1 MSRYHEYIKSPG
13 WLAKA
18 QAAKQ
23 RAGQK
28 CQLCGAKRKD
38 VQLDTHHN
46 TYQRLGRE
54 KNTDLLVL
62 CHPCHMRH
70 EDKLPKPDGEQLPLN
85 GTNGTVDAHDN
96 TTPSQSLPLTPLKV
110 MQWGERKQ
118 LKPDNATSDA
128 VESVVNAVTLPE
140 WDTMSDDD
148 KIEEAK
154 RLCKA
159 VEEKLGIRP
168 PGIAQKMADRLHIGS
183 TTYGNYRRG
192 LCVLSSHR
200 QRRGSYGIVR
210 EVLAAYLN
218 TGEIKPAVIDRTIH
232 PVATM
237 RDFAAKDRK
246 KKEKDAAD
254 EKRLADIEERSKT
267 AYAWVGRV
275 QLTAQRST
283 AECIRLDKRIDFV
296 DKTVNQRCDHQD
308 ELIIALRER
317 LNALAKSNKVLLAR
331 LEAATITTPDETP
344 HVEVA
349 QWWERWWSR

>member
-85 GTNGTVDAHDN
+85 GTNGA
-96 TTPSQSLPLTPLKV
+96 
-110 MQWGERKQ
+110 
-118 LKPDNATSDA
+118 
-128 VESVVNAVTLPE
+128 VNAVTLPE
-140 WDTMSDDD
+140 WDTMSDDEKVD
-148 KIEEAK
+148 EAK

-159 VEEKLGIRP
+159 VEEKLGVMP
-168 PGIAQKMADRLHIGS
+168 PKIDVKAAERLEMASS
-183 TTYGNYRRG
+183 TYNKYRRG
-192 LCVLSSHR
+192 VEVI
-200 QRRGSYGIVR
+200 RGRKKSAYRYAR
-210 EVLAAYLN
+210 EALAHYLN
-218 TGEIKPAVIDRTIH
+218 TGEIKSAVIDRTIH
-232 PVATM
+232 PVAM
-237 RDFAAKDRK
+237 MWDSAGRDLK
-246 KKEKDAAD
+246 KIEKDAAA
-254 EKRLADIEERSKT
+254 EKRLADIEDRITANNTQFKSWKTRSGN
-267 AYAWVGRV
+267 AYDTTNGELQSAVAEQQDQRV
-275 QLTAQRST
+275 RLNKAIS
-283 AECIRLDKRIDFV
+283 ECVRLDKRIDFV
-296 DKTVNQRCDHQD
+296 DKAVNQRCDHQD
-308 ELIIALRER
+308 ELIIALRQR
-317 LNALAKSNKVLLAR
+317 LNGLAEANKLLLQK
-331 LEAATITTPDETP
+331 LEATTEPTPDATP

-349 QWWERWWSR
+349 QWWKRLWSR

>member
-85 GTNGTVDAHDN
+85 GTNGA
-96 TTPSQSLPLTPLKV
+96 
-110 MQWGERKQ
+110 
-118 LKPDNATSDA
+118 
-128 VESVVNAVTLPE
+128 VNAVTLPE
-140 WDTMSDDD
+140 WDTMSDDEKVD
-148 KIEEAK
+148 EAK

-159 VEEKLGIRP
+159 VEEKLGVMP
-168 PGIAQKMADRLHIGS
+168 PKIDVKAAERLEMASS
-183 TTYGNYRRG
+183 TYNKYRRG
-192 LCVLSSHR
+192 VEVI
-200 QRRGSYGIVR
+200 RGRKKSAYRYAR
-210 EVLAAYLN
+210 EALAHYLN
-218 TGEIKPAVIDRTIH
+218 TGEIKSAVIDRTIH
-232 PVATM
+232 PVAM
-237 RDFAAKDRK
+237 MWDSAAKDRK

-283 AECIRLDKRIDFV
+283 AECVRLDKRIDFV

-308 ELIIALRER
+308 AMMIAMRER
-317 LNALAKSNKVLLAR
+317 LNGLAKSNKVLLAR

-344 HVEVA
+344 HVELA

>member
-85 GTNGTVDAHDN
+85 GTNGA
-96 TTPSQSLPLTPLKV
+96 
-110 MQWGERKQ
+110 
-118 LKPDNATSDA
+118 
-128 VESVVNAVTLPE
+128 VNAVTLPE

-148 KIEEAK
+148 KVADA
-154 RLCKA
+154 RSLCKA
-159 VEEKLGIRP
+159 VEDKMGVMP
-168 PGIAQKMADRLHIGS
+168 PHIARKVAERIGCGAS
-183 TTYGNYRRG
+183 TYGNYRRG
-192 LCVLSSHR
+192 LCVLRSNYQRHGYRYVRDVLSH
-200 QRRGSYGIVR
+200 
-210 EVLAAYLN
+210 YLN
-218 TGEIKPAVIDRTIH
+218 TGEWKQTELPALTARQIEYND
-232 PVATM
+232 AY
-237 RDFAAKDRK
+237 
-246 KKEKDAAD
+246 KEKNAAA

-283 AECIRLDKRIDFV
+283 AECVRLDKRIDFV

-308 ELIIALRER
+308 AMMIAMRER
-317 LNALAKSNKVLLAR
+317 LNGLAKSNKVLLAR